1 MKEELFKPGNFVIF
15 EGIRNDDGTGL
26 DAIRKGIVHNGFILT
41 DLGEAY
47 DFNEWD
53 DNLQSIHDAQ
63 YNIFQVFS
71 GWNSGESIT
80 PTKQIWGE
88 SNFTQSTLIWSAVPV
103 SETTSDKIMMK
114 VELEFD
120 VKLNGNPLDINNM
133 SEDERAIIVAFL
145 MEVMNKTAI
154 GLETPES
161 EYEEGDEEEEWDE
174 DDEENDDY

>member
-15 EGIRNDDGTGL
+15 EGIRNDDGTGI

-53 DNLQSIHDAQ
+53 DDLQSIHDPQ

-80 PTKQIWGE
+80 PTKQIWDE
-88 SNFTQSTLIWSAVPV
+88 SNFTQSTLIWSSIPEPNIV
-103 SETTSDKIMMK
+103 SDKVMMK

-120 VKLNGNPLDINNM
+120 VKLNGKPLDINNM
-133 SEDERAIIVAFL
+133 SEDEKAILVAFM

-161 EYEEGDEEEEWDE
+161 EYEEEFEEEEEE
-174 DDEENDDY
+174 DDEDMW